1 MAVHVNKR
9 LCKGCG
15 LCISVCPKNVYEISN
30 ETNQKG
36 FTVVAAVRE
45 GDCIKCKRCEIT
57 CPDMALWIEE

>member
-15 LCISVCPKNVYEISN
+15 LCISVCPKKVYEISK
-30 ETNQKG
+30 EVNQKG

-45 GDCIKCKRCEIT
+45 SDCIKCRRCEIT
-57 CPDMALWIEE
+57 CPDLAIFIED